1 MKSIRPVDRE
11 MFMSGRYELKK
22 LVAEKKRIYF
32 EVELTNLQICDLSV
46 ILGTFLNLCKLAK
59 LKPLFEKRFGLEKNV
74 HDQTS
79 AYLTQYKIFYNYYS
93 GFRSNHL
100 TDLFHLYLH
109 SKILKGFHSCL
120 LTSMV

>member
-1 MKSIRPVDRE
+1 MKGNSKEWFDSVVSEGITNRSKRLKKFMKSIRPVDRE

-79 AYLTQYKIFYNYYS
+79 
-93 GFRSNHL
+93 
-100 TDLFHLYLH
+100 D
-109 SKILKGFHSCL
+109 
-120 LTSMV
+120 